1 MEKLPDTFAVFI
13 LTHGRPDN
21 VITLKT
27 LQKCGYTG
35 KLFFIVDNED
45 KTVDRYIENFG
56 RERVMVFRKKDV
68 ADACDEGNNF
78 DERRTILMARNAC
91 FDIAKAIGVTHFLQ
105 LDDDYTD
112 FRFKLPETAN
122 SLFIVKDFDALL
134 VKFLRFYEASGA
146 LSIAFAQNGDFIG
159 GMDAGEDKQG
169 DGYERQGHI
178 RGTRYYRF
186 SKRKCM
192 NSFFCSTERPFRF
205 VGAMNED
212 VNTYCSEGS
221 RGRLF
226 LTIPAIALNQ
236 KQSQSQSGGI
246 TEMYLRF
253 GTFCKAFTTVMMM
266 PGSTKVSM
274 MRSNNPRI
282 HHSIDWKATVPCII
296 RETHRKSDITDT
308 LAGQAEDAADAAQD
322 P

>member
-21 VITLKT
+21 VITFKT

-35 KLFFIVDNED
+35 KLFFIVDDED
-45 KTVDRYIENFG
+45 KTVDRYISNFG
-56 RERVMVFRKKDV
+56 RERVIVFRKKEV

-105 LDDDYTD
+105 LDDDYYY
-112 FRFKLPETAN
+112 FGYRFETGARKITNLNAAFAIVLSYYKAAN
-122 SLFIVKDFDALL
+122 IT
-134 VKFLRFYEASGA
+134 
-146 LSIAFAQNGDFIG
+146 SIAFGQGGDHIG
-159 GMDAGEDKQG
+159 G
-169 DGYERQGHI
+169 
-178 RGTRYYRF
+178 F
-186 SKRKCM
+186 SGIKLKRKCM

-212 VNTYCSEGS
+212 VNTFTTLGS
-221 RGRLF
+221 RGSLF
-226 LTIPAIALNQ
+226 LTFTGLQLDQ
-236 KQSQSQSGGI
+236 KDTQSQASGI

-266 PGSTKVSM
+266 PASVKVSM
-274 MRSNNPRI
+274 MNTSNPRI
-282 HHSIDWKATVPCII
+282 HHAINWKATVPCII
-296 RETHRKSDITDT
+296 RSENRKT
-308 LAGQAEDAADAAQD
+308 A
-322 P
+322 

>member
-1 MEKLPDTFAVFI
+1 MIRLPDTFAVFI

-21 VITLKT
+21 VITYKT

-35 KLFFIVDNED
+35 KLFFIVDDED
-45 KTVDRYIENFG
+45 KTVEQYRTNYG
-56 RERVMVFRKKDV
+56 RERVLVFNKKAV

-91 FDIAKAIGVTHFLQ
+91 FDIAREIGVTHFLQ

-112 FRFKLPETAN
+112 FRFKLPETNN
-122 SLFIVKDFDALL
+122 SLFVVKDLESML
-134 VKFLRFYEASGA
+134 IKFLRFYIVSGA
-146 LSIAFAQNGDFIG
+146 SSIAFAQNGDFLG
-159 GMDAGEDKQG
+159 GFDNGKG
-169 DGYERQGHI
+169 I
-178 RGTRYYRF
+178 YRF
-186 SKRKCM
+186 QKRKCM
-192 NSFFCSTERPFRF
+192 NSFFCSTERPFQF
-205 VGAMNED
+205 IGAMNED

-226 LTIPAIALNQ
+226 ITVPMIALNQ
-236 KQSQSQSGGI
+236 KQSQSQAGGI

-266 PGSTKVSM
+266 PGSTKVAM

-282 HHSIDWKATVPCII
+282 HHSINWRATVPCII
-296 RETHRKSDITDT
+296 RPAFKKPTVATIATP
-308 LAGQAEDAADAAQD
+308 ADLT

>member
-1 MEKLPDTFAVFI
+1 MSLLPDTFAVFI

-27 LQKCGYTG
+27 LAKCGYTG

-56 RERVMVFRKKDV
+56 RERVMIFRKKEV

-105 LDDDYTD
+105 LDDDYTAFD
-112 FRFKLPETAN
+112 FRVIYEEKG
-122 SLFIVKDFDALL
+122 L
-134 VKFLRFYEASGA
+134 VKPTKSLDSVISKCLRFYDDSGA
-146 LSIAFAQNGDFIG
+146 HAVAFAQGGDFIG
-159 GMDAGEDKQG
+159 AIDNGKAA
-169 DGYERQGHI
+169 
-178 RGTRYYRF
+178 YRF
-186 SKRKCM
+186 SRRKCM
-192 NSFFCSTERPFRF
+192 NTFFCSTSRPFKF
-205 VGAMNED
+205 IGAMNED
-212 VNTYCSEGS
+212 VNTYTSLGS
-221 RGRLF
+221 RGCLF
-226 LTIPAIALNQ
+226 LTLPVFSITQ
-236 KQSQSQSGGI
+236 KQSQSQTGGI

-274 MRSNNPRI
+274 MNTSNPRI
-282 HHSIDWKATVPCII
+282 HHSIDWKATVPCIV
-296 RETHRKSDITDT
+296 RETHRKADITDT

-322 P
+322 R

>member
-1 MEKLPDTFAVFI
+1 MTNLPDTFAVFI

-21 VITLKT
+21 VITYKT

-35 KLFFIVDNED
+35 KLFFIVDDED
-45 KTVDRYIENFG
+45 KTVDRYIANFG
-56 RERVMVFRKKDV
+56 RERVKVFKKKEA

-105 LDDDYTD
+105 LDDDYIKFM
-112 FRFKLPETAN
+112 FRFDK
-122 SLFIVKDFDALL
+122 SLSRNWLIKKINPVFAAVLE
-134 VKFLRFYEASGA
+134 FYKRTPVLSVA
-146 LSIAFAQNGDFIG
+146 LSQGGDHIG
-159 GMDAGEDKQG
+159 G
-169 DGYERQGHI
+169 
-178 RGTRYYRF
+178 F
-186 SKRKCM
+186 SGMTHMKRKCM

-212 VNTYCSEGS
+212 VNTYTTLGS
-221 RGRLF
+221 RGGLF
-226 LTIPAIALNQ
+226 LTFTSLQLDQMAT
-236 KQSQSQSGGI
+236 QSQAGGI

-296 RETHRKSDITDT
+296 REKHRKHVTKTPCQPS
-308 LAGQAEDAADAAQD
+308 L
-322 P
+322 

>member
-21 VITLKT
+21 VITAKT
-27 LQKCGYTG
+27 LAKCGYTG

-56 RERVMVFRKKDV
+56 RERVMIFRKKEV

-91 FDIAKAIGVTHFLQ
+91 FDIAKAIGVTHFVQ
-105 LDDDYTD
+105 LDDDYPQFK
-112 FRFKLPETAN
+112 FRFSKELSRN
-122 SLFIVKDFDALL
+122 WIVRRIEPVFSAFLDFY
-134 VKFLRFYEASGA
+134 KSTPA
-146 LSIAFAQNGDFIG
+146 LSIAFSQGGDHIG
-159 GMDAGEDKQG
+159 G
-169 DGYERQGHI
+169 
-178 RGTRYYRF
+178 F
-186 SKRKCM
+186 SKTMLRRKAM

-212 VNTYCSEGS
+212 VNTYTTLGS
-221 RGRLF
+221 RGGLF
-226 LTIPAIALNQ
+226 FTFTSLQLDQ
-236 KQSQSQSGGI
+236 KETQSQAGGI

-274 MRSNNPRI
+274 MNTSNPRI
-282 HHSIDWKATVPCII
+282 HHSIDWKATVPCIV
-296 RETHRKSDITDT
+296 RETHRKATSPRSTARLT
-308 LAGQAEDAADAAQD
+308 PHKTAS
-322 P
+322 PTP

>member
-1 MEKLPDTFAVFI
+1 MSLLPDTFAVFI

-91 FDIAKAIGVTHFLQ
+91 FDIAKAIGVTHFVQ

-134 VKFLRFYEASGA
+134 VKFLRFYVASGA
-146 LSIAFAQNGDFIG
+146 SSIAFAQNGDFLG
-159 GMDAGEDKQG
+159 GFDNGKG
-169 DGYERQGHI
+169 I
-178 RGTRYYRF
+178 YRF
-186 SKRKCM
+186 QKRKCM

-296 RETHRKSDITDT
+296 REKHRKPVTKPRDSHT
-308 LAGQAEDAADAAQD
+308 L
-322 P
+322 

>member
-13 LTHGRPDN
+13 LTHGRPNN
-21 VITLKT
+21 VITYKT
-27 LQKCGYTG
+27 LQKFGYTG
-35 KLFFIVDNED
+35 RLYFIVDNED
-45 KTVDRYIENFG
+45 KSVDSYIENFG
-56 RERVMVFRKKDV
+56 RERVIVFDKKSV

-122 SLFIVKDFDALL
+122 SLFVVNNFDALL
-134 VKFLRFYEASGA
+134 VNFLRFYITSGA
-146 LSIAFAQNGDFIG
+146 RSIAFAQNGDFIG
-159 GMDAGEDKQG
+159 GMDAGEGAQG
-169 DGYERQGHI
+169 DGYARQGHI
-178 RGTRYYRF
+178 RGTRFYRF

-192 NSFFCSTERPFRF
+192 NSFFCSTERPFQF
-205 VGAMNED
+205 IGAMNED
-212 VNTYCSEGS
+212 VNTYCTEGS

-226 LTIPAIALNQ
+226 LTIPALALNQ
-236 KQSQSQSGGI
+236 KQSQSQKGGI

-253 GTFCKAFTTVMMM
+253 GTYCKAFTTVMMM
-266 PGSTKVSM
+266 PSSVKVAM

-282 HHSIDWKATVPCII
+282 HHQIDWERTVPCII
-296 RETHRKSDITDT
+296 SENHRKQI
-308 LAGQAEDAADAAQD
+308 A
-322 P
+322 